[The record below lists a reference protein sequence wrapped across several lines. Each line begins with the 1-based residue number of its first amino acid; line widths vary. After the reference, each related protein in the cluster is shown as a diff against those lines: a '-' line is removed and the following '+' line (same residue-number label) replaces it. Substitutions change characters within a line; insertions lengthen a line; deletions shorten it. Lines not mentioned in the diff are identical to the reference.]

1 MELGEVKIIKLLY
14 GGIYLI
20 FSALIILRGTLDI
33 VGIDLSQALY
43 LVSSDIGYGIVV
55 LSIGV
60 ISISYINS
68 EDIIKQASGLFVSTI
83 LSLGLLGIRILV
95 ILSHYLDYLLIQSVE
110 GEGLFDLTSELSY
123 VEIYTSIITIVLLY
137 YAYRIL
143 RRYTI

>member
-123 VEIYTSIITIVLLY
+123 VEIYTSVITIVLLY

>member
-1 MELGEVKIIKLLY
+1 MEFREVKILKLVY

-20 FSALIILRGTLDI
+20 FSILIVLRGTLDI
-33 VGIDLSQALY
+33 LGIDLSKALY
-43 LVSSDIGYGIVV
+43 FVSGDIGYGIVV

-60 ISISYINS
+60 VSMSYINS
-68 EDIIKQASGLFVSTI
+68 EDIIKQASGLFISTI

-95 ILSHYLDYLLIQSVE
+95 IISHYLDYLLIQSVE
-110 GEGLFDLTSELSY
+110 GEGLFDLISELSY
-123 VEIYTSIITIVLLY
+123 VEIYTSIITIVLLH

>member
-33 VGIDLSQALY
+33 VGTDLSQALY
-43 LVSSDIGYGIVV
+43 FVSSDIGYGIVV

-68 EDIIKQASGLFVSTI
+68 EDIIKQASGLFVSTV

-95 ILSHYLDYLLIQSVE
+95 ILSHYLDYLLTQSVE